1 MKRRKF
7 FNSQPINDNDMQA
20 NELAKINNIRE
31 GILSREQIDTLA
43 KASIIPYDT
52 PAPVLQVFAATCA
65 AHGLSPYK
73 REVYLVK
80 YGNQYNT
87 IVGIDGLRAKA
98 ARTGQFAGRDDA
110 QFNRK
115 ADGSYLTAYDVRSKG
130 EMPITCTVTVYRV
143 IGGQKHAFTKTVLWA
158 EYAPANISG
167 KWKTMGF
174 NMLEKCAE
182 AAALRMAFADET
194 AGLHVEEEREAFQ
207 DTTVQAAEHRPA
219 LTIDRQDLQ
228 GKIDECE
235 TVADLMKLY
244 KSDARHAEY
253 ADLFST
259 RKNALA

>member
-1 MKRRKF
+1 
-7 FNSQPINDNDMQA
+7 MQTDI
-20 NELAKINNIRE
+20 AKVNNIRE

-73 REVYLVK
+73 REIYLVK

-110 QFNRK
+110 QYNRT
-115 ADGSYLTAYDVRSKG
+115 ADGQYLTAYDVRAKG
-130 EMPITCTVTVYRV
+130 ETLTTCTVTVYRV
-143 IGGQKHAFTKTVLWA
+143 IAGQKHAFTKTVLWA
-158 EYAPANISG
+158 EYAPANLSG

-174 NMLEKCAE
+174 NMIEKCAE

-194 AGLHVEEEREAFQ
+194 AGLHVEEERAAFE
-207 DTTVQAAEHRPA
+207 DTTVQAAEHRPEVMIDREELA
-219 LTIDRQDLQ
+219 EKVQGCETIDDL
-228 GKIDECE
+228 
-235 TVADLMKLY
+235 AKLY
-244 KSDARHAEY
+244 KSDPRHANF

-259 RKNALA
+259 RKNELAA